1 LDDEA
6 AESHVREV
14 VGLFMRA
21 YRPEQ
26 A

>member
-1 LDDEA
+1 LTGDA
-6 AESHVREV
+6 AEEHVREV

-21 YRPEQ
+21 YRREI